1 MREIKIGNRNY
12 KLEYT
17 IEAALYKDCAET
29 VINFMSNVANAE
41 NKNEI
46 KEVLSA
52 TIDVPNT
59 CMTCFYA
66 GLLENHGEE
75 VTSLGDAKQ
84 LIKVWFKE
92 NQDNEKGNFYG
103 LFMELLEIMGEDGF
117 FKQLGLTQLMNKAE
131 EAEEATENAKIPQDH
146 KKKTTKVS
154 KK

>member
-1 MREIKIGNRNY
+1 MREIKIGNKNY

-117 FKQLGLTQLMNKAE
+117 FKQLGLTQLVN

-146 KKKTTKVS
+146 KKKQTKVS

>member
-1 MREIKIGNRNY
+1 MREIKIGNKNY

-75 VTSLGDAKQ
+75 ITSLSDAKQ

-103 LFMELLEIMGEDGF
+103 LFMNLLEIMGEDGF
-117 FKQLGLTQLMNKAE
+117 FKQLGLTQLVN

-146 KKKTTKVS
+146 KKKQTKVS

>member
-1 MREIKIGNRNY
+1 MREIKIGNKNY

-17 IEAALYKDCAET
+17 IEASLYKDCAET

-75 VTSLGDAKQ
+75 ITSLGDAKQ

-117 FKQLGLTQLMNKAE
+117 FKQLGLTQLVN
-131 EAEEATENAKIPQDH
+131 EAEEAAENAKIPQDH

>member
-1 MREIKIGNRNY
+1 MREIKIGNKNY

-75 VTSLGDAKQ
+75 VTSLVDAKQ

-117 FKQLGLTQLMNKAE
+117 FKQLGLTQLVN

-146 KKKTTKVS
+146 KKKQTKVS

>member
-1 MREIKIGNRNY
+1 MREIKIGNKNY

-75 VTSLGDAKQ
+75 VTSLSDAKQ

-117 FKQLGLTQLMNKAE
+117 FKQLGLTQLVN

-146 KKKTTKVS
+146 KKKQAKVS

>member
-1 MREIKIGNRNY
+1 MREIKIGNKNY

-75 VTSLGDAKQ
+75 ITSLSDAKQ
-84 LIKVWFKE
+84 LIKAWFKE

-103 LFMELLEIMGEDGF
+103 LFMDLLEIMGEDGF
-117 FKQLGLTQLMNKAE
+117 FKQLGLTQLVN

-146 KKKTTKVS
+146 KKKQTKVS

>member
-1 MREIKIGNRNY
+1 MREIKIGNKNY

-75 VTSLGDAKQ
+75 ITSLSDAKQ

-117 FKQLGLTQLMNKAE
+117 FKQLGLTQLVN

-146 KKKTTKVS
+146 KKKQTKVS

>member
-1 MREIKIGNRNY
+1 MREIKIGNKNY

-17 IEAALYKDCAET
+17 IEASLYKDCAET

-75 VTSLGDAKQ
+75 ITSLGDAKQ

-103 LFMELLEIMGEDGF
+103 LFMDLLEIMGEDGF
-117 FKQLGLTQLMNKAE
+117 FKQLGLTQLVN

-146 KKKTTKVS
+146 KKKQTKVS

>member
-1 MREIKIGNRNY
+1 MREIKIGNKNY

-75 VTSLGDAKQ
+75 ITSLSDAKQ
-84 LIKVWFKE
+84 LIKAWFKE

-117 FKQLGLTQLMNKAE
+117 FKQLGLTQLVN

-146 KKKTTKVS
+146 KKKQTKVS

>member
-1 MREIKIGNRNY
+1 MREIKIGNKKY

-75 VTSLGDAKQ
+75 ITSLSDAKQ

-103 LFMELLEIMGEDGF
+103 LFMDLLEIMGEDGF
-117 FKQLGLTQLMNKAE
+117 FKQLGLTQLVN

-146 KKKTTKVS
+146 KKKQTKVS

>member
-1 MREIKIGNRNY
+1 MREIKIGNKNY

-75 VTSLGDAKQ
+75 ITSLSDAKQ

-117 FKQLGLTQLMNKAE
+117 FKQLGLTQLVDE
-131 EAEEATENAKIPQDH
+131 VTENVKAPQDH
-146 KKKTTKVS
+146 KKKQTKVS

>member
-1 MREIKIGNRNY
+1 MREIKIGNKNY

-75 VTSLGDAKQ
+75 VTSLSDAKQ

-117 FKQLGLTQLMNKAE
+117 FKQLGLTQLVN